1 MTVLF
6 SFMYSSRK
14 NYLQSCESTPAV
26 DMLNS
31 EDTLPSPEDS
41 VAGAAGEEGAPPLKL
56 RRVMDKE
63 EALSLR
69 KQHVA

>member
-1 MTVLF
+1 
-6 SFMYSSRK
+6 
-14 NYLQSCESTPAV
+14 
-26 DMLNS
+26 MLNS